1 MAFSERIASILEYYH
16 ISPKELAEITGV
28 QRSAISHIINGR
40 NKPSVSFITN
50 LTKAFPKLSTNWLLH
65 GKGDIEQERGLI
77 TNVTEE
83 KSMSTELNVTNVSD
97 VNSVFESPESIYS
110 GEEEQAEYRT
120 KYRGAYQD
128 LSSEKKGKKK
138 LVRIICLYDDGSF
151 ESFDQE

>member
-1 MAFSERIASILEYYH
+1 MAFSERIANILEYYH

-40 NKPSVSFITN
+40 NKPSVSFITK
-50 LTKAFPKLSTNWLLH
+50 LTQAFPKLSTNWLLH
-65 GKGDIEQERGLI
+65 GKGDIEQEGTLI
-77 TNVTEE
+77 TNVTNKE
-83 KSMSTELNVTNVSD
+83 SMDTKQNVTNVSD
-97 VNSVFESPESIYS
+97 VNTVFETPESIYS
-110 GEEEQAEYRT
+110 GEEEQGEYRT
-120 KYRGAYQD
+120 KHSSPNQD

>member
-1 MAFSERIASILEYYH
+1 MAFSERIANILEYYH

-50 LTKAFPKLSTNWLLH
+50 LTQAFPKLSTNWLLH
-65 GKGDIEQERGLI
+65 GKGDIEQEKDL
-77 TNVTEE
+77 VTDVTSQ
-83 KSMSTELNVTNVSD
+83 KSINTEGNVTNVSD
-97 VNSVFESPESIYS
+97 ENGIFETPQSIYL
-110 GEEEQAEYRT
+110 GAEEQAEYRT
-120 KYRGAYQD
+120 KHSSTYPD
-128 LSSEKKGKKK
+128 LSREKRGNKK